1 MRGELK
7 QNKRMYY
14 PRLVEKEIE
23 LKLRTSGAV
32 VVAGPKFCG
41 KTTTCMLY
49 QKSFVKLNTKQ
60 AIAMARLNPKA
71 MLKGETPRLIDEW
84 QKAPDIWNQVKDDLD
99 FNYEFGKY
107 ILTGSSTPADKT
119 EVHHSGAG
127 RIAPV
132 MMRPMSLWESQDS
145 KGGVSVGDLF
155 NGGEEFTWD
164 TNQDFTLDDV
174 AFLLCRGGWPISVLA
189 PKDIAIEIT
198 KNYWNGLFAFEDQ
211 ENERFRNKKPEVLK
225 MIIRSYA
232 RHISTEAAIS
242 TIIADVRQS
251 NERTMDTKTFDDY
264 LEALKDLYIL
274 EDMRAWNPNIRSKT
288 SIRST
293 PTRHFVDTSIA
304 CRALGVMPE
313 DLLADLE
320 SFGLFFEDMAVR
332 DLKVYAGTL
341 GGEVRHYRDN
351 AGLECDAVIHLE
363 NGQWGAIEIKL
374 GGDDLIE
381 AGASSLKRLKAK
393 LAEKSDEK
401 APSFLMVLTAVGS
414 SYQREDGVY
423 VVPIN
428 LLMP

>member
-1 MRGELK
+1 
-7 QNKRMYY
+7 MYY

-99 FNYEFGKY
+99 FNYEFGKF

-145 KGGVSVGDLF
+145 KGGVSLGDLF

>member
-1 MRGELK
+1 
-7 QNKRMYY
+7 MYY

-60 AIAMARLNPKA
+60 AIAMARLNPKV

-145 KGGVSVGDLF
+145 KGGVSLGDLF
-155 NGGEEFTWD
+155 NGGEEFTWE

>member
-1 MRGELK
+1 
-7 QNKRMYY
+7 MYY

-145 KGGVSVGDLF
+145 KGGVSLGDLF

-251 NERTMDTKTFDDY
+251 NERTMDTKTFNDY

>member
-1 MRGELK
+1 
-7 QNKRMYY
+7 MYY

-23 LKLRTSGAV
+23 LKLKTSGAV

-60 AIAMARLNPKA
+60 SIAMARLNPKA

-99 FNYEFGKY
+99 YNYEFGKY

-132 MMRPMSLWESQDS
+132 MMRPMSLWESKDS
-145 KGGVSVGDLF
+145 KGGVSLGDLF
-155 NGGEEFTWD
+155 NGGEAFTWD
-164 TNQDFTLDDV
+164 TNQDFSLDDV

-189 PKDIAIEIT
+189 SKDIAIEIT
-198 KNYWNGLFAFEDQ
+198 KNYWNGLFVFEDQ

-274 EDMRAWNPNIRSKT
+274 EDMPAWNPNIRSKT

-332 DLKVYAGTL
+332 DLKVYAATM
-341 GGEVRHYRDN
+341 GGDVKHYRDN

-374 GGDDLIE
+374 GGDELIE
-381 AGASSLKRLKAK
+381 AGAASLKRLKTK

-401 APSFLMVLTAVGS
+401 APSFLMVLTAVGG

-423 VVPIN
+423 VAPIN
-428 LLMP
+428 LLKP

>member
-1 MRGELK
+1 
-7 QNKRMYY
+7 MYY

-23 LKLRTSGAV
+23 LKLKTSGAV

-132 MMRPMSLWESQDS
+132 MMRPMSLWESKDS
-145 KGGVSVGDLF
+145 KGGVSLEDLF
-155 NGGEEFTWD
+155 NGGEAFTWD
-164 TNQDFTLDDV
+164 TNEDFTLDDV

-189 PKDIAIEIT
+189 AKEIAIEIT
-198 KNYWNGLFAFEDQ
+198 KNYWNGLFVFEDQ

-274 EDMRAWNPNIRSKT
+274 EDMPAWNPNIRSKT

-332 DLKVYAGTL
+332 DLKVYAGTM
-341 GGEVRHYRDN
+341 GGEVKHYRDN

-363 NGQWGAIEIKL
+363 NGQWGAVEIKL
-374 GGDDLIE
+374 GGDELIE
-381 AGASSLKRLKAK
+381 AGAASLKRLKTK

-401 APSFLMVLTAVGS
+401 APSFLMVLTAVGG

-423 VVPIN
+423 VAPIN
-428 LLMP
+428 LLKP

>member
-1 MRGELK
+1 
-7 QNKRMYY
+7 MYY

-145 KGGVSVGDLF
+145 KGGVSLGDLF

-242 TIIADVRQS
+242 TIIADVRQN